1 MGSGALYR
9 QEQKETLG
17 PLRIHTRYLIAKVI
31 LRLAY
36 IQALQRGQSV
46 SVYFFLFP
54 CRFRC
59 IFLANSI
66 LLCSLALMYFDMYLC
81 YVMVISVLIFS
92 VA

>member
-17 PLRIHTRYLIAKVI
+17 PLRIHTRDLIAKII

-36 IQALQRGQSV
+36 SGVTDRTVGKRV
-46 SVYFFLFP
+46 FFLFP

-59 IFLANSI
+59 IFLANFHI
-66 LLCSLALMYFDMYLC
+66 VMFPRAHVFRYVFVLC
-81 YVMVISVLIFS
+81 YGHFS
-92 VA
+92 FNL